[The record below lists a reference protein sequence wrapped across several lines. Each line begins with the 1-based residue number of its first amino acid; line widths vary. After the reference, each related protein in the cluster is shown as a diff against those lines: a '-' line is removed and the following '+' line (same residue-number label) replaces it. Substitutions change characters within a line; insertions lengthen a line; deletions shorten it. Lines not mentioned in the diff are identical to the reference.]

1 MLCTMSCFNKAQ
13 IIMENILPLF
23 LGCHRTQKIIK
34 TILATPAR
42 VTDSGTKR
50 LKPKYVL
57 AVNANIKKTK
67 NIKATRIRKNA
78 KRSIEMK

>member
-1 MLCTMSCFNKAQ
+1 M
-13 IIMENILPLF
+13 
-23 LGCHRTQKIIK
+23 
-34 TILATPAR
+34 ATPAR

-78 KRSIEMK
+78 KRSIEIK